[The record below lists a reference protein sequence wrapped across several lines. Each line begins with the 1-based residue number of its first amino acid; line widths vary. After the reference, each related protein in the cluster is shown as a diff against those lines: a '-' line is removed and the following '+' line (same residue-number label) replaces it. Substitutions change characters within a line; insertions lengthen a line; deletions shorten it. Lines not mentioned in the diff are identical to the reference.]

1 MTQPP
6 STPLAAVEPSDAELL
21 RRVADRDFDAP
32 RARGAQAQFYERHIR
47 YLYGSVL
54 RMKQS
59 LLEMAGLRP
68 EDLVQD
74 TFHRVFERAHTYDPG
89 DAVDPDAQRRRT
101 RAWLGRIATRLLAD
115 ALRRPNEIAATPF
128 VEQASMESSRQS
140 APPSSRR
147 RGRLQL
153 VSEGL
158 DQLTDR
164 EQDVLRVTALYQRA
178 GEAHQRL
185 PNEVSAELATRWGT
199 TNENIR
205 AIRSRAMKKLK
216 AFLLERGAMGAS
228 SVPDGPTAQPGDMS

>member
-1 MTQPP
+1 MPQPP
-6 STPLAAVEPSDAELL
+6 STPFGAAEPSDAELL
-21 RRVADRDFDAP
+21 RRIADRDLDAP
-32 RARGAQAQFYERHIR
+32 RARSAQAQFYERHVR
-47 YLYGSVL
+47 YLYGAVL

-59 LLEMAGLRP
+59 MLEMAGLRP

-74 TFHRVFERAHTYDPG
+74 TFHRAFERAHTYDPA

-128 VEQASMESSRQS
+128 VEQAPLERQS

-158 DQLTDR
+158 EQLTDR

-178 GEAHQRL
+178 GETHQRL

-228 SVPDGPTAQPGDMS
+228 STPGGPTAQPGDVS